1 MAIHEL
7 RQYKVRPGKMSEW
20 LDLMEG
26 EIFPYIVSK
35 GMVVVGS
42 FRDETDDTKYV
53 WIRRF
58 RDETDLAQKYKDV
71 YETEHWVQNIKPRI
85 GELLIREEAVIT
97 RLVPTILSPIQ

>member
-7 RQYKVRPGKMSEW
+7 RQYKVQPGKMSEW

-26 EIFPYIVSK
+26 EIVPYIVSK

-42 FRDETDDTKYV
+42 FCDETDDTKYV

-58 RDETDLAQKYKDV
+58 RDEADLKQKYKDV
-71 YETEHWVQNIKPRI
+71 YESEHWVENIKPRI
-85 GELLIREEAVIT
+85 GELLIREEAVIS
-97 RLVPTILSPIQ
+97 RLTPTGMSPLQ